1 MLRNKGLTDKVLLL
15 GIDGMDPRLTR
26 KYVDEGKM
34 PKAEEQW
41 LELNATK
48 EVMSLKP
55 IANGQKV
62 LIVIGEHLN
71 KKAITSYIEGGPE
84 YE

>member
-1 MLRNKGLTDKVLLL
+1 MQQ
-15 GIDGMDPRLTR
+15 M
-26 KYVDEGKM
+26 
-34 PKAEEQW
+34 
-41 LELNATK
+41 K
-48 EVMSLKP
+48 EKCQKP